1 MANTEDYL
9 SAKEKKDFINS
20 LFIYYKSGIPL
31 IDSIKKISDKTT
43 LPGLK
48 ATTREIYKE
57 LSRGKPFNDVMI
69 RYEKHFGRVIVGL
82 LISGEQSG
90 KLIKVLIRVKELLQ
104 KQNQI
109 RQKIISALTYPAML
123 ILMAMVVLCIFY
135 FFVFPMLEGGG
146 QVNILTQ
153 AISFV
158 IKTSILFGILFA
170 IIIFAHK
177 THFVDKKL
185 IPSLSNFPVIGDMVK
200 SANYANFF
208 LVMLVS
214 YEGGLSAAAML
225 DLASETIK
233 QSETKKKMR
242 QALKHVMDGS
252 DISNSLTITD
262 AMPEEYI
269 AAIAEGEASGEL
281 DKALTEIINE
291 IDENTDNIIGRLS
304 KLIEPTVMVVM
315 GIIICIILVQVYG
328 KLYSGK
334 LF

>member
-9 SAKEKKDFINS
+9 NAKEKKDFINS

-43 LPGLK
+43 LPRLK
-48 ATTREIYKE
+48 ATTKEIYKE
-57 LSRGKPFNDVMI
+57 LTKGKPFNEVFI

-90 KLIKVLIRVKELLQ
+90 KLIKVLIRIKELLQ

-109 RQKIISALTYPAML
+109 RQKIISALTYPAIL
-123 ILMAMVVLCIFY
+123 LLMAMMVLCIFY
-135 FFVFPMLEGGG
+135 FFVFPMIEGRG
-146 QVNILTQ
+146 QVNVVTQ
-153 AISFV
+153 AISFAVKTAV
-158 IKTSILFGILFA
+158 IFGILIAA
-170 IIIFAHK
+170 IIYAHK

-185 IPSLSNFPVIGDMVK
+185 IPSLSNMPMIGDVIK

-214 YEGGLSAAAML
+214 YEGGLSALTML

-233 QSETKKKMR
+233 QSDIKKKMR
-242 QALKHVMDGS
+242 QAMKYVMDGN
-252 DISNSLTITD
+252 DISNSLTRSD
-262 AMPEEYI
+262 ALPEEYI
-269 AAIAEGEASGEL
+269 ATIASGETSGEL
-281 DKALTEIINE
+281 DKALTEIITE
-291 IDENTDNIIGRLS
+291 IDENTDSIISRLS
-304 KLIEPTVMVVM
+304 KALEPTVMIVM
-315 GIIICIILVQVYG
+315 GIIICILLVQVYG
-328 KLYSGK
+328 KLYSGS